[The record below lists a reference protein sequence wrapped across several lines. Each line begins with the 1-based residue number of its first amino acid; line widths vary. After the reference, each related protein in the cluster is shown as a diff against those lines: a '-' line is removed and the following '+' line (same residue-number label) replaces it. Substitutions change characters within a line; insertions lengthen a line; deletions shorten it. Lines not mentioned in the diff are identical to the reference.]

1 MKTPSKPHRINQ
13 IAQIHIARADLGLDE
28 ETYRSIIRMM
38 SNGRTD
44 SSAQLDYAERN
55 KLLDHFKARG
65 WKNTKTAMP
74 KAAKHSNQDM
84 IRKVGAL
91 LADMKLP
98 WSYADGVAKRMFNRN
113 RVQWCEAEELRAV
126 IAALVK
132 RQGKEA
138 DAANQSH

>member
-1 MKTPSKPHRINQ
+1 MAKPKPHRNNQ
-13 IAQIHIARADLGLDE
+13 IAQIHIARAQLGLDE

-55 KLLDHFKARG
+55 KLLEHFKARG
-65 WKNTKTAMP
+65 WKNTKMATP
-74 KAAKHSNQDM
+74 SAAKKTNQPL
-84 IRKVGAL
+84 ITKVGAL

-98 WSYADGVAKRMFNRN
+98 WSYADGIAKRMYNRD
-113 RVQWCEAEELRAV
+113 RLQWCEAEELRGV

-132 RQGKEA
+132 RQEQA
-138 DAANQSH
+138 

>member
-1 MKTPSKPHRINQ
+1 MANHRNNQ
-13 IAQIHIARADLGLDE
+13 LAMIHIAKKELGLDDD
-28 ETYRSIIRMM
+28 TYRGVLRLI

-44 SSAQLDYAERN
+44 SSRELDYGERK
-55 KLLDHFKARG
+55 KLLEHFEGRG
-65 WKNTKTAMP
+65 WKNTKTATP
-74 KAAKHSNQDM
+74 KAAKKTNQDM

-98 WSYADGVAKRMFNRN
+98 WSYADGIAKRMFGRD

-132 RQGKEA
+132 RQEQA
-138 DAANQSH
+138 